1 MNMDKSSTN
10 KIGLD
15 KSSTNKMV
23 LDKYSATWVSH
34 SSISDFLKCP
44 RSYYLRNVYKNPK
57 TGKKMTVMT
66 PPLALGQAVHEVIE
80 SLAKLPSEERFLISL
95 VKKLDPVW
103 LKVTGK
109 KGGFTSYETE
119 SVYRDRAIQMLI
131 NVQENP
137 GPLLDKIIK
146 IKTDLIPNYYI
157 SEEDN
162 IILCGKIDWL
172 RYVEKE
178 DSVHII
184 DFKTGKNEEKEDSL
198 QLPIYLLIA
207 SNTQSKKVM
216 GASYWYLDLDSGMV
230 DKKLP
235 DYESSKEKVLSIARE
250 IKKARESGEML
261 CPKGGCFNCR
271 PYEAILRGEGEYVG
285 DSDTRQEIYILK

>member
-1 MNMDKSSTN
+1 MK
-10 KIGLD
+10 G
-15 KSSTNKMV
+15 
-23 LDKYSATWVSH
+23 DKYSATWVSH

-103 LKVTGK
+103 LKVAGK

-146 IKTDLIPNYYI
+146 IKIKKCLSSILNPRIPQNHSSSQNTNNQNKHSNNKLSNQTMI
-157 SEEDN
+157 IPLSQIN
-162 IILCGKIDWL
+162 II
-172 RYVEKE
+172 KE
-178 DSVHII
+178 IFNQTLTTNSII
-184 DFKTGKNEEKEDSL
+184 SSL
-198 QLPIYLLIA
+198 TLHPSINKLI
-207 SNTQSKKVM
+207 NTQTIRSTIKNTIIQTLTITKIRTIN
-216 GASYWYLDLDSGMV
+216 
-230 DKKLP
+230 
-235 DYESSKEKVLSIARE
+235 LSIRTTQ
-250 IKKARESGEML
+250 L
-261 CPKGGCFNCR
+261 
-271 PYEAILRGEGEYVG
+271 
-285 DSDTRQEIYILK
+285 T